1 MIRLLFT
8 FYMEHP
14 DELTEE
20 YRFLYEES
28 LEDRTV
34 SREKHLE
41 RVVCD
46 YISGMTDEYCNHKFM
61 EYFVP
66 KAWAKD

>member
-1 MIRLLFT
+1 MDVQPCL
-8 FYMEHP
+8 
-14 DELTEE
+14 
-20 YRFLYEES
+20 LYERS
-28 LEDRTV
+28 LEDK
-34 SREKHLE
+34 SISEKEHLE

-61 EYFVP
+61 EYYVP